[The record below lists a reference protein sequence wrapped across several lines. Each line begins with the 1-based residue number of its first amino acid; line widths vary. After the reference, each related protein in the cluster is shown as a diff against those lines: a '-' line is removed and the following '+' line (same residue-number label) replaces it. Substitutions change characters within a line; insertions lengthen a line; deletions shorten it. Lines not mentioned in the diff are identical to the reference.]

1 MKHYKVINNGYIV
14 LIGTGANGE
23 EITEVEYNTIK
34 NIIDNRPIAPDG
46 YSYKLTESLTWERYE
61 LPIETDEPIEGE
73 DMTET
78 EMKAAA
84 YDILVGDAK

>member
-1 MKHYKVINNGYIV
+1 MIV
-14 LIGTGANGE
+14 
-23 EITEVEYNTIK
+23 
-34 NIIDNRPIAPDG
+34 
-46 YSYKLTESLTWERYE
+46 TESMTINGKSFIRTFSDSGYMVERDGIRYSEAIDPAE
-61 LPIETDEPIEGE
+61 LNRTYTETDEPIEGE